1 MSNSKTEKVNK
12 NPDKIRKD
20 VVAIILI
27 FALIGAY
34 IFYECYSATHVD
46 VETISA
52 VTSTVYESVETK
64 ALVVR
69 DEHLVKDSGGAV
81 TVPCVSDG
89 EKVKLGGNIAMIF
102 SSEENAKNYSNSID
116 LQEQLEYYNELESK
130 AAGIATDVAS
140 IDKDILSDIN
150 DYVRLV
156 NTASFSSLS
165 SCCNDLNDKL
175 TRRQMII
182 GQDIDFSS
190 VKENLQSQIDAINID
205 SCKPTGYVTTDES
218 GIFSSYTDGYEDAF
232 DYDKITSIDIDTLKS
247 YIENTQSS
255 QPQEN
260 CIGKLIISYDWY
272 FCCVLSADD
281 VKGIDNGDD
290 LNIALKD
297 SDKVINCEVVSGADI
312 PLGQSET
319 VLILKCSQIDA
330 EITSMRIEDIEI
342 RFNEYSGFK
351 VPSSAVHVDE
361 DGNKCVYAL
370 VANQVAKRQ
379 GKIIYSTK
387 DYVVFERD
395 TQNSDSIRF
404 YDRIITKGKDLHDGK
419 VYS

>member
-1 MSNSKTEKVNK
+1 MSHSKTEKVNK

-20 VVAIILI
+20 IVAIILI
-27 FALIGAY
+27 FALIGTY

-52 VTSTVYESVETK
+52 VTSTVYESVDTK
-64 ALVVR
+64 ALVIR
-69 DEHLVKDSGGAV
+69 DEHLIEGNGGAV
-81 TVPCVSDG
+81 TVACVSDG
-89 EKVKLGGNIAMIF
+89 EKVKLGGNIAMTF
-102 SSEENAKNYSNSID
+102 SSEENAKNYSDSID
-116 LQEQLEYYNELESK
+116 LQEQLAYYNELESK
-130 AAGIATDVAS
+130 AAGIATDVDS

-150 DYVRLV
+150 DYIRLIH
-156 NTASFSSLS
+156 NNKLS
-165 SCCNDLNDKL
+165 ELNSCSNDLNDKL

-190 VKENLQSQIDAINID
+190 VKDNLQSQIDAVNIE

-218 GIFSSYTDGYEDAF
+218 GIFSSYTDGFENAF
-232 DYDKITSIDIDTLKS
+232 DYEKVTSIDAGTLKS
-247 YIENTQSS
+247 YLESNEPAQ
-255 QPQEN
+255 QQD
-260 CIGKLIISYDWY
+260 CIGKLIVSYNWY

-281 VKGIDNGDD
+281 VKDIENGDF
-290 LNIALKD
+290 LNIAIKD
-297 SDKVINCEVVSGADI
+297 SDKVVNCEVVSGADV
-312 PLGQSET
+312 PLGQAET
-319 VLILKCSQIDA
+319 ALVLRCSNIDA

-342 RFNEYSGFK
+342 RFNEHTGFK

-361 DGNKCVYAL
+361 NGNKCVYAL
-370 VANQVAKRQ
+370 VANQVAKRE
-379 GKIIYSTK
+379 GNIIYSTK

-395 TQNSDSIRF
+395 TENKESIRF